1 MYQVDVYTDARDRT
15 PLEEWLETLDSDAVK
30 KIMHAVE
37 MLQREGTRIAR
48 DVEDG
53 IWELRPSRYRV
64 FFFHAGAGRYILL
77 HGYTKKS
84 PKAPRREIEAAK
96 RERADWL
103 EREQHHGS

>member
-64 FFFHAGAGRYILL
+64 FSSMPVLADTFFCTGIR
-77 HGYTKKS
+77 KS
-84 PKAPRREIEAAK
+84 RPKRP
-96 RERADWL
+96 
-103 EREQHHGS
+103 